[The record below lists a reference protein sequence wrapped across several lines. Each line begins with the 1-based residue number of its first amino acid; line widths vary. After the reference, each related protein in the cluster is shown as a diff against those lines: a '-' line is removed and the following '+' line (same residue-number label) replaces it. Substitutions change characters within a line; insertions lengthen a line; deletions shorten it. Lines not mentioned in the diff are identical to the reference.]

1 MNAKLFEFGLNISG
15 ELDRKF
21 NKKTIGAKMSDVPGH
36 TISMVPLMRKHGIR
50 FLHLGINVASP
61 LPDVPPI
68 FKWRFQDDEITV
80 MYQSGY
86 GEVFELA
93 DCIIYFAH
101 TSDNV
106 GPQTAQQIIDIYTSV
121 KEAYPDCTVRAGTID
136 DIAEQIAKLEDLP
149 VIDREIGD
157 TWIHGIGS
165 DPQKLSRYRKLL
177 RQINQMDALPPDL
190 AESLL
195 CIPEHTW
202 GMDSK
207 RFFPY
212 DQPYSHTEMEHI
224 PTQRD
229 PIERSWEEQRD
240 YARKA
245 EALLGVEPD
254 YPVAK
259 PNLKEYTQTELP
271 KALDFEISWQI
282 FDNTDFR
289 RYEKEYLCCHLPH
302 CIQNFTKVGL
312 PDYKGGIYSPQVTKA
327 YQKGTERLYILEF
340 EEPAVTQYGLPYCF
354 VTQQGGNISIQ
365 WFGKKRS
372 RIPQACW
379 FKLRG
384 LEENWKI
391 QKLGQWI
398 SPEEILDCPFICG
411 IDEGVRNTSV
421 TVKSLD
427 CGLVAPFGR
436 HLLRYNSDPY
446 AQDLYFNL
454 YNNVWN
460 TNFPLWYA
468 DDALF
473 RFVIV
478 PD

>member
-1 MNAKLFEFGLNISG
+1 MAKKKEVLIIFKTHLDIGYTDYAGNIVSRYLEEYIPNAIQVGYELKDTDTPFKWTVGSWLVRLALKTDTTGTVAQAIRDGILCWHALPFATYTESMNAKLFEFGLNISG

-80 MYQSGY
+80 MYQSGH

-106 GPQTAQQIIDIYTSV
+106 GPQTAQQIIDIYASV

-212 DQPYSHTEMEHI
+212 DQPYSHTEM
-224 PTQRD
+224 R
-229 PIERSWEEQRD
+229 
-240 YARKA
+240 
-245 EALLGVEPD
+245 
-254 YPVAK
+254 
-259 PNLKEYTQTELP
+259 
-271 KALDFEISWQI
+271 
-282 FDNTDFR
+282 
-289 RYEKEYLCCHLPH
+289 
-302 CIQNFTKVGL
+302 
-312 PDYKGGIYSPQVTKA
+312 
-327 YQKGTERLYILEF
+327 
-340 EEPAVTQYGLPYCF
+340 
-354 VTQQGGNISIQ
+354 
-365 WFGKKRS
+365 
-372 RIPQACW
+372 
-379 FKLRG
+379 
-384 LEENWKI
+384 
-391 QKLGQWI
+391 QKL
-398 SPEEILDCPFICG
+398 
-411 IDEGVRNTSV
+411 
-421 TVKSLD
+421 
-427 CGLVAPFGR
+427 
-436 HLLRYNSDPY
+436 
-446 AQDLYFNL
+446 
-454 YNNVWN
+454 
-460 TNFPLWYA
+460 PLWYA
-468 DDALF
+468 DEALF